1 MKKKDEKII
10 NSVEILKSHGRRML
24 KIEFQTSIFFL
35 SKLIS
40 KLDNLSSM
48 FDILAHKMKWK
59 IRLIFS
65 LERKLEKSPTVE

>member
-40 KLDNLSSM
+40 KFDNRSSM
-48 FDILAHKMKWK
+48 FYKMKWK

>member
-40 KLDNLSSM
+40 KFDNRSSM
-48 FDILAHKMKWK
+48 FNKMKWK